1 MDTDISKENHMWHD
15 DNDDIM
21 KLYNLLEE
29 HEIYNPLP
37 AVCPVCG
44 SQSGH
49 IYLHRYDEEHHGGS
63 WVWCSNCHSYSHAS
77 FRVPEWWRNL
87 SLFSILDLHAVPD
100 NLDQKA
106 QYIDDF
112 VNKLLA
118 IHSDKILKET
128 PCDLICEKCGTPM
141 VKELPD
147 DRVGT
152 YGIICPNCDCGS
164 VTTYTDPIVTDQTQY
179 SIVLLEGNESSV
191 EVIRA
196 VNKVSHRNL
205 LKSKQLIE
213 SAPQVIYEGDALE
226 VFDMKEI
233 LDAEAVLYKIEP
245 DYPYD

>member
-44 SQSGH
+44 SKSGH
-49 IYLHRYDEEHHGGS
+49 IYLHRYGEEHCGGS

-87 SLFSILDLHAVPD
+87 SNISITQLQAVPVVLEQQAD
-100 NLDQKA
+100 L
-106 QYIDDF
+106 IDSF
-112 VNKLLA
+112 VNKMIAVHDDHELRNNISNGL
-118 IHSDKILKET
+118 
-128 PCDLICEKCGTPM
+128 CEKCGAVLEIAIPN
-141 VKELPD
+141 
-147 DRVGT
+147 DRIGT
-152 YGIICPNCDCGS
+152 YSIECPNCHWGYA
-164 VTTYTDPIVTDQTQY
+164 TTYIDPICRDETQY
-179 SIVLLEGNESSV
+179 SIVLLEGNDTSAKKV
-191 EVIRA
+191 RA

-213 SAPQVIYEGDALE
+213 SAPQVIFKGKALE
-226 VFDMKEI
+226 IDEMKEI
-233 LDAEAVLYKIEP
+233 LEEEQVRFKIEP